1 MRIAAALLL
10 VLAGTAHAD
19 RLTVVT
25 VGGSFAAEAQD
36 QPDDAKQPKE
46 FGGARL
52 TLSWE
57 DRTID
62 FPPSRG
68 VTEASLRLV
77 PELFAGFLGNDV
89 TGQGLL
95 GAGLRAEVQLATLG
109 RPPFNIKLRAAFYLA
124 ARGEVIGAKQD
135 AAGELMFGEAFPF
148 HAGKMKVGFEGGIMM
163 RRNTDPAW
171 TDRPIG
177 VMTMFMSWMP

>member
-1 MRIAAALLL
+1 MRIAAGLLL
-10 VLAGTAHAD
+10 VLVGVAHAD

-36 QPDDAKQPKE
+36 PPDDGKQLKE

-57 DRTID
+57 DPTIA
-62 FPPSRG
+62 FPPTPLI
-68 VTEASLRLV
+68 TESSLRLV

-89 TGQGLL
+89 KGEGLL

-109 RPPFNIKLRAAFYLA
+109 RPPFNIPLRAAFYLA

-135 AAGELMFGEAFPF
+135 AAGELVFGEAFPF
-148 HAGKMKVGFEGGIMM
+148 RAGKMKIGFEGGVMM
-163 RRNTDPAW
+163 RRNTDPVW